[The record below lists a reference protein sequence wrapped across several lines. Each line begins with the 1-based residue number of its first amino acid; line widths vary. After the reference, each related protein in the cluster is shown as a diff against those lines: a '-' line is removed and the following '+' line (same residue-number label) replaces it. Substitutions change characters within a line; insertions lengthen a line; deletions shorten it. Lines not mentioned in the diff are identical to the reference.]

1 MLSAE
6 HISPLRAM
14 PMLRSTYH
22 RLGELG
28 EYEGRRVQLIC
39 GTIIDMS
46 PMGSPHAN
54 AIRVLNRYFVTHA
67 PESID
72 VMVQLPLAVA
82 EDSEPEPD
90 FAFVSAANISDVDHP
105 ASALL
110 VVEIADSSLKL
121 DLGPKVQLYAQCGV
135 PEYWVID
142 LKSRVTVVHTSPR
155 RRKYARVQRIS
166 WASWLTS
173 KTVSGLEVR
182 LAEVLR

>member
-1 MLSAE
+1 MFSAE
-6 HISPLRAM
+6 HISPLRAL

-28 EYEGRRVQLIC
+28 VYEGRRVQLIY

-54 AIRVLNRYFVTHA
+54 AIRVLNRYF
-67 PESID
+67 
-72 VMVQLPLAVA
+72 
-82 EDSEPEPD
+82 
-90 FAFVSAANISDVDHP
+90 
-105 ASALL
+105 
-110 VVEIADSSLKL
+110 VEIADSSLKL

-166 WASWLTS
+166 WASRLTS

-182 LAEVLR
+182 LSAVLR